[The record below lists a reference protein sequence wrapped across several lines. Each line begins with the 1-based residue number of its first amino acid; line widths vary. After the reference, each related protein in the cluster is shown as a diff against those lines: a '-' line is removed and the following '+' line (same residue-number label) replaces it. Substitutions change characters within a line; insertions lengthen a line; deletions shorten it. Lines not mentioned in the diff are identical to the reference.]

1 MTDNIATMTY
11 DHSLNAGA
19 LTLREYATAEPLPLA
34 VIHEAVLISCAIVT
48 TWRFL
53 GRKRLMPTFMS
64 CA

>member
-1 MTDNIATMTY
+1 
-11 DHSLNAGA
+11 
-19 LTLREYATAEPLPLA
+19 LPLA